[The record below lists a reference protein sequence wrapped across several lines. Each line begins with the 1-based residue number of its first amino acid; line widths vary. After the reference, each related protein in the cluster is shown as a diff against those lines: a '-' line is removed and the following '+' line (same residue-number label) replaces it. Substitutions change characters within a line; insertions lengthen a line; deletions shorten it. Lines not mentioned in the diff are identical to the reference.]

1 MNSEIQGNA
10 VGYVRQTAA
19 STATM
24 GLTYV
29 MLGFALTA
37 ALAWMTLVRFVI
49 KTYVNVPGTAGM
61 YLFLY
66 AVVVTVLAAIVYNI
80 FSRYAS
86 IPVVP
91 IVGVVA

>member
-1 MNSEIQGNA
+1 MSSENQGNA
-10 VGYVRQTAA
+10 LGYVQRTAT

-37 ALAWMTLVRFVI
+37 ALAWMALVRFLI
-49 KTYVNVPGTAGM
+49 KTYVKVPGTAGM

-66 AVVVTVLAAIVYNI
+66 AIVVTVLAAVVYNI
-80 FSRYAS
+80 FSRWAT
-86 IPVVP
+86 IPAVP
-91 IVGVVA
+91 IIGVVG